1 MLVAVAVATHAAKEA
16 RLEVLTGSHQLA
28 LLTSSVPV
36 LEPLFFDLIEDI
48 PHGKGRAKDGLPH
61 CRHALGMQGIRT
73 AVRDHVSIGRDR
85 PEQTVELVDL
95 VDGDSENEAIV
106 RHGVPAPVISRTQP
120 SA

>member
-1 MLVAVAVATHAAKEA
+1 MLAAVAVATHAAKEA

-36 LEPLFFDLIEDI
+36 LEPLFFDLVEDLT
-48 PHGKGRAKDGLPH
+48 HSKGRAEDGLPH
-61 CRHALGMQGIRT
+61 CRHALGMQGVRT
-73 AVRDHVSIGRDR
+73 AVRDHVAIGRDR
-85 PEQTVELVDL
+85 SEQTVELVDL

-106 RHGVPAPVISRTQP
+106 RHGVPAPAISRTQP